1 MAESCC
7 RGHPS
12 LPDAQARKPHP
23 IGGRKSVFSAPTKN
37 QRSQLPPIR
46 AKRKMNEQTS
56 TTQAKGVKVMKLRLI
71 ATIVTGATAAM
82 LASAAFGQ
90 ANPQNSGYVLFQY
103 GTPANNVWRSG
114 SYGGKPGVNDTLCWR
129 TGYWTPAMAIVECD
143 PDLVT
148 KPAAPSPAPAPQKIT
163 LATKALFDF
172 DKSVLKP
179 EGKRSIDT
187 EVINKLP
194 TVSKIELVLVTG
206 HTDRIGT
213 QAYNQKLS
221 ERRANAVRDYLVSR
235 GVARDKIETLG
246 MGKTQPV
253 PGVVCNQKNMKEL
266 IACLAPN
273 RRVEVEVKGEAVRR

>member
-1 MAESCC
+1 
-7 RGHPS
+7 
-12 LPDAQARKPHP
+12 
-23 IGGRKSVFSAPTKN
+23 
-37 QRSQLPPIR
+37 
-46 AKRKMNEQTS
+46 MN
-56 TTQAKGVKVMKLRLI
+56 LRLTT
-71 ATIVTGATAAM
+71 TIVTGATAVM

-90 ANPQNSGYVLFQY
+90 ANPQNSGYVLFGY
-103 GTPANNVWRSG
+103 GSPTNNIWRSG
-114 SYGGKPGVNDTLCWR
+114 SYGGQPGVNDTLCWR

-143 PDLVT
+143 PDLVP
-148 KPAAPSPAPAPQKIT
+148 KPAPAPAPAVTPPPPPPPAPAPAPAPAAPQKIT

-172 DKSVLKP
+172 DKAVLKP
-179 EGKRSIDT
+179 EGKQAIDT

-213 QAYNQKLS
+213 QAYNQRLS